1 MSNLGWTCPTCK
13 TNWAPSV
20 LKCDCGPALSQA
32 QGVAAERAGAAV
44 TMPNSAAAAKVYAW
58 GKEISEGL
66 ASELASVTMD
76 QSAWTVDHG
85 ARTASIQIRQYGPGG
100 TA

>member
-1 MSNLGWTCPTCK
+1 MNNLGWTCPTCK

-20 LKCDCGPALSQA
+20 LKCDCGPKETGCQCCGKGCKCVEA
-32 QGVAAERAGAAV
+32 
-44 TMPNSAAAAKVYAW
+44 AAAAKVYAW

-85 ARTASIQIRQYGPGG
+85 ARTASIQMRQFGPGG